1 MFRDRPWQ
9 RAVSTFLTV
18 VITAG
23 ALYSGFFFFSTVR
36 AVVAQMD
43 LPFAGRPA
51 EPVQR
56 SHPAAPEEAG
66 SAYGEEIVL
75 PEAAALDERR
85 NVLVLGIDQREG
97 EGGPWRTD
105 TMILLSVDPAT
116 NSAAMLSIP
125 RDLWTTIPGYG
136 ESRINTAHYT
146 GDDQDY
152 PGGGPALAKKTVW
165 YALGVPVNNYV
176 RVNFAGFEELV
187 DAIGGLDIEVPEE
200 IRDSKY
206 PTADYGTM
214 ELYIPAGPQHMDGEL
229 ALQYARTRHGSSDF
243 SRMARQQQLLRAAF
257 DKALRLDIPL
267 TRIPMILQLLGSSVQ
282 TDLTLQE
289 IMALASAAR
298 NVDPANLRS
307 GVIDGSMTTT
317 VITPQGWMVEVAD
330 WAKVRALVDDLFP
343 ATPLVSPTAENAVP
357 VDLASE
363 GARIAV
369 YNGTLSADLAQRTA
383 AALESRGFV
392 VEGFGNADRFDHEQT
407 LIVVYRD
414 APASVS
420 ALCAELGV
428 APEAVIYQDEP
439 GETIDIAIILGQD
452 YQREQEGQP

>member
-1 MFRDRPWQ
+1 M
-9 RAVSTFLTV
+9 
-18 VITAG
+18 
-23 ALYSGFFFFSTVR
+23 
-36 AVVAQMD
+36 
-43 LPFAGRPA
+43 
-51 EPVQR
+51 
-56 SHPAAPEEAG
+56 
-66 SAYGEEIVL
+66 
-75 PEAAALDERR
+75 
-85 NVLVLGIDQREG
+85 
-97 EGGPWRTD
+97 
-105 TMILLSVDPAT
+105 
-116 NSAAMLSIP
+116 
-125 RDLWTTIPGYG
+125 
-136 ESRINTAHYT
+136 
-146 GDDQDY
+146 
-152 PGGGPALAKKTVW
+152 
-165 YALGVPVNNYV
+165 
-176 RVNFAGFEELV
+176 

-343 ATPLVSPTAENAVP
+343 ATPLVSPTAENIRILRGIVSILDAVP
-357 VDLASE
+357 LVRRQLDDLAHSE
-363 GARIAV
+363 DRVTEHWWDNAACRFFGPAPFFAPDESVPPNSSAV
-369 YNGTLSADLAQRTA
+369 LVPCG
-383 AALESRGFV
+383 G
-392 VEGFGNADRFDHEQT
+392 
-407 LIVVYRD
+407 
-414 APASVS
+414 PAYSK
-420 ALCAELGV
+420 L
-428 APEAVIYQDEP
+428 
-439 GETIDIAIILGQD
+439 
-452 YQREQEGQP
+452 